1 MSTYIKN
8 DVSVKNQKNL
18 VLKFQKTLKKIKIL
32 NFAKLHL
39 IFLSFFILFI
49 LFDFFYLIKNFLLD
63 LFLKFF

>member
-18 VLKFQKTLKKIKIL
+18 VLRFQKTLKKIKIL